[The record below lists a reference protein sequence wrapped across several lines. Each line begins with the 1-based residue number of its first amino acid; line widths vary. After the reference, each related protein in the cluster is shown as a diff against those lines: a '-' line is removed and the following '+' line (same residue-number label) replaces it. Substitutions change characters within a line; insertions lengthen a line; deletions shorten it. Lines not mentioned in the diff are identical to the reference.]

1 MHTLQFAT
9 RLDESIAAYDLLR
22 HPFYHAW
29 SRGKLTPEDLA
40 EYAQDYYHHVE
51 SFPRALARFARR
63 LGRGELRAV
72 VLANLH
78 EELGSR
84 SCDSHA
90 ALWVNFA
97 EGVGVRTPISTKP
110 SPGVRE
116 LLDFFERVASEG
128 TPEEALATFFAYES
142 QVPKISETKLY
153 GLRKFY
159 GADGRTCQYFL
170 VHISADRYH
179 AQAWRM
185 QLEKRITLYPQLA
198 ASALAAASRAASVLW
213 KALDGI
219 ESARIERMTGDRT
232 ESAKN
237 SILI

>member
-1 MHTLQFAT
+1 MHILKFAS
-9 RLDESIAAYDLLR
+9 RLDESIAVYDLLR
-22 HPFYHAW
+22 HPFYQAW
-29 SRGKLTPEDLA
+29 SRGELTPEDLA

-78 EELGSR
+78 DELGSR

-90 ALWVNFA
+90 ALWLNFA
-97 EGVGVRTPISTKP
+97 EGVGVRVPIPRTP
-110 SPGVRE
+110 SPAVRE
-116 LLDFFERVASEG
+116 LVDFFERVASEG
-128 TPEEALATFFAYES
+128 TPEEALATFLAYES

-153 GLRKFY
+153 GLREFY
-159 GADGRTCQYFL
+159 SADYRTCQYFL

-198 ASALAAASRAASVLW
+198 HSALAAATRAASALW
-213 KALDGI
+213 KALNGI
-219 ESARIERMTGDRT
+219 ESARIERINGNRHKRAND
-232 ESAKN
+232 
-237 SILI
+237 SIPI